1 MHVLIIP
8 SWYVSPQ
15 RPDLGIYFREHAL
28 ALLKAGQKTGVVYV
42 DAGLNNAWSKL
53 RQIALPNP
61 VFSIDEG
68 LPTLRMDVLGFP
80 KRFNWSI
87 EMYAKLVLECYKE
100 YCQKVGVPDIIHAQ
114 GYTAGFAAS
123 RIKQQW
129 QVPFVYSE
137 HMSTLKNHQYPAAH
151 GKMLHTSLQNADV
164 ITTVSSAL
172 AGWLQE
178 KTVRPVQVIPNLVNI
193 HYFQPD
199 PAKKTS
205 IFRFLYVGDL
215 IPIKAPD
222 VLLRAFAVFLQENTP
237 KDVSLEIVGTGH
249 LRTTLEKLCHDL
261 AISEYVHFHGLL
273 PAPAVVAKMQQAN
286 CLVLTSETET
296 FGVVQ
301 IEAMACGLPVIATD
315 CGGPADIVTQ
325 ETGILVPVGDIT
337 ALANAMTTMI
347 QQSIHYDP
355 IKIRAS
361 AVNRFGSEQV
371 SQRWIDLYKKVVKTP
386 HAY

>member
-28 ALLKAGQKTGVVYV
+28 ALWQAGQETGVVYV
-42 DAGLNNAWSKL
+42 DFGLNNAWNKL
-53 RQIALPNP
+53 LDIGRPGSA
-61 VFSIDEG
+61 FYIDEG
-68 LPTLRMDVLGFP
+68 LPTLRMDVLGLP
-80 KRFNWSI
+80 KRFSWSI
-87 EMYAKLVLECYKE
+87 ELYAKLVCKGYKE

-129 QVPFVYSE
+129 NIPFVYTE
-137 HMSTLKNHQYPAAH
+137 HMSTLKNHQYPPAH
-151 GKMLHTSLQNADV
+151 GKMLRASLQAADA

-172 AGWLQE
+172 ASWLQE
-178 KTVRPVQVIPNLVNI
+178 KTVRTIQVIPNLVNI
-193 HYFQPD
+193 DYFKPD

-205 IFRFLYVGDL
+205 TFRFLYVGDL

-222 VLLRAFAVFLQENTP
+222 VLLRAFAIFRPGNTE
-237 KDVSLEIVGTGH
+237 KNVRLEVVGTGH
-249 LRTTLEKLCHDL
+249 LRTTLEKLSHDL

-273 PAPAVVAKMQQAN
+273 PAAAVVTKMQEAN
-286 CLVLTSETET
+286 CLVLTSQTET

-325 ETGILVPVGDIT
+325 ETGILVPIGHIT
-337 ALANAMTTMI
+337 ALANAMTTMV
-347 QQSIHYDP
+347 QQSIYYDP

-361 AVNRFGSEQV
+361 AVKRFGSEHV
-371 SQRWIDLYKKVVKTP
+371 SQRWIDLYNEVVKI
-386 HAY
+386 